1 MLHPADVP
9 RAAKAEAR
17 RTGGDRRM
25 SGGVVAIAGAA
36 GGLGPEVARV
46 LAGKGAQLSLGE
58 RDEGRLGGVIDGLG
72 LPDDRVLGQPVDL
85 LDPAS
90 AEAWAAAT
98 EEKFGRV
105 DVLVHLV
112 GGWRGGKPLA
122 ESPPDDD
129 TFMIDMLVR
138 TLQIAT
144 RAFLPRLLE
153 SAGRFVL
160 VSSPQAGGPSSD
172 NAAYGT
178 AKAAAEAWTIA
189 LADELGSRGGTANI
203 IRVNAI
209 VTPQMR
215 EESPDKEFA
224 TFTDASEIAEAVSY
238 LLSPAARKMNGQRLS
253 LHP

>member
-1 MLHPADVP
+1 V
-9 RAAKAEAR
+9 
-17 RTGGDRRM
+17 

-46 LAGKGAQLSLGE
+46 LADRGAYLSLGE
-58 RDEGRLGGVIDGLG
+58 RDEGRLHEVMTGLG
-72 LPDDRVLGQPVDL
+72 LPEDRVLGQTVDL
-85 LDPAS
+85 LDAGS
-90 AEAWAAAT
+90 ARAWVDAT
-98 EEKFGRV
+98 VSRFGRV

-112 GGWRGGKPLA
+112 GGWRGGKPIGEAPVEDEEFLHA
-122 ESPPDDD
+122 V
-129 TFMIDMLVR
+129 LVK
-138 TLQIAT
+138 TVQVAS
-144 RAFLPRLLE
+144 RAFLSQLIENR
-153 SAGRFVL
+153 GRFVL
-160 VSSPQAGGPSSD
+160 VSSPQADRPTSD

-178 AKAAAEAWTIA
+178 AKAAAEAWTLA
-189 LADELGSRGGTANI
+189 LADELAPHGGTANI

-215 EESPDKEFA
+215 EESPDKEFR